1 MTIIRTIALFFLSI
15 SLSACAGMSED
26 DDIAISDVP
35 AAAIEAAEGAV
46 DGIELKSAES
56 KVKDGRTVYEID
68 GKANGVKY
76 EVKVTADGEV
86 LKVKTEG

>member
-1 MTIIRTIALFFLSI
+1 MNTNQTIAFLILSI